1 MALPKLN
8 ESIRYEIVIPSTKRE
23 VTYRPYLVKEEKILL
38 QAFEAQDEKT
48 AMRAMVD
55 TVIACIYDTI
65 NPNLLTTFDVEYL
78 FCQIRAKS
86 VGETSVLNGTCEAK
100 DCEAKTEVEVDLT
113 SLNVE
118 LPKDISNLI
127 EMSSDISLEL
137 KYPSYNS
144 FMKHYKEGVSESEF
158 SMKMVREC
166 VISVNTPDERIT
178 EWSNKDMDDFID
190 SMTTSQFEKVG
201 EFISS
206 APTLKKEVE
215 YTCVKCGNDN
225 KLTLEGLQDFF

>member
-1 MALPKLN
+1 
-8 ESIRYEIVIPSTKRE
+8 
-23 VTYRPYLVKEEKILL
+23 
-38 QAFEAQDEKT
+38 
-48 AMRAMVD
+48 
-55 TVIACIYDTI
+55 
-65 NPNLLTTFDVEYL
+65 
-78 FCQIRAKS
+78 
-86 VGETSVLNGTCEAK
+86 
-100 DCEAKTEVEVDLT
+100 
-113 SLNVE
+113 
-118 LPKDISNLI
+118 
-127 EMSSDISLEL
+127 
-137 KYPSYNS
+137 
-144 FMKHYKEGVSESEF
+144 MKHYKEGVSESEF
-158 SMKMVREC
+158 SMNMVREC